1 MRVPMSW
8 LAELVDHGL
17 AAEALADKLTAA
29 GIKVEAIHHLGTPDV
44 PANRESLLI
53 GKVMEAGRHPDADK
67 LSVCMVEVGDGEP
80 RQIVCG
86 APNVRAGLTVA
97 VSLPGALLPGAD
109 KPLKKAKLRGVES
122 NGMIL
127 SGRELELS
135 DDHSG
140 IMELDETLAAGTPL
154 ADVLPLSET
163 VLEFELPANR
173 PDLLGIWGIAREV
186 ATVTG
191 AQLIDPDTTMP
202 TAQGDRPAEDL
213 LGLEV
218 VARDLTPR
226 YMATVLTGVTMGPS
240 PDWMQRRLD
249 AAGMRPINNVVDIT
263 NYVMLLTGQPL
274 HAFDLNKLAGP
285 ELVVRRATQ
294 GEIITTLDGV
304 ERTMTTDMLAIC
316 DAEKPAVVAGVF
328 GAQFAEVDDS
338 TRDIALEAAT
348 FVGPN
353 VLATSWGLGLRTESS
368 RRLEKGLS
376 HDLPPVATAVACRLL
391 VELCGASLAPGGH
404 DVHDRFNEAEPIT
417 VRHARTEAI
426 LAMDVDTNRSADIL
440 RSLGCDVEEGA
451 DRHVVQ
457 VPYWR
462 TRDLEREI
470 DLIEEIGRHLGY
482 DEIKGEIPR
491 LVAHAKRTPMQTV
504 RERLSRLAVDL
515 GFSEAITLHFVPQ
528 SDADKL
534 QLPADDPRR
543 DVVRIANPLSED
555 VAVMRRSLLPGLLR
569 AAARN
574 QARQLPA
581 GRLFE
586 VGRTYAPLADGGADE
601 REWIVGLMF
610 GQPGRDHWRG
620 EAGVV
625 DFYAAKGVAEA
636 LARAGHV
643 NVAATP
649 SDNPYGHPG
658 RQATLTVGEAKVGW
672 VGELHPL
679 VLRDF
684 DVKGPA
690 VAWGLDLQ
698 ALVDNAPA
706 ERPLFENLLSVP
718 GSTRDLALVVDAT
731 VPAADILALARKS
744 GGNLVR
750 DVQLFDRYQGGQVP
764 AGKVSL
770 ALRFTIAAADRT
782 LTDDEIAK
790 PVGKVADRLAKEF
803 GAELRG

>member
-1 MRVPMSW
+1 MSW

-17 AAEALADKLTAA
+17 GAQELADKLTAA
-29 GIKVEAIHHLGTPDV
+29 GIKVEAIHQLGTPDV
-44 PANRESLLI
+44 PANRASLVI
-53 GKVMEAGRHPDADK
+53 GKVLEAGPHPDADK
-67 LSVCMVEVGDGEP
+67 LSVCSVEVGDDEP

-97 VSLPGALLPGAD
+97 VSLPGALLPGED

-140 IMELDETLAAGTPL
+140 IMELEESLRAGTPL

-173 PDLLGIWGIAREV
+173 PDLLGVWGIAREV

-191 AQLIDPDTTMP
+191 TTLVDPDTTMP
-202 TAQGDRPAEDL
+202 VAAGDTPGQDL
-213 LGLEV
+213 LAMDV
-218 VARDLTPR
+218 VDRDLAPR

-249 AAGMRPINNVVDIT
+249 AAGMRPISNVVDVT

-285 ELVVRRATQ
+285 KLVVRRAAE
-294 GEIITTLDGV
+294 GEKITTLDGV
-304 ERTMTTDMLAIC
+304 ERTMTGDMLAIC
-316 DAEKPAVVAGVF
+316 DADKPAVVAGVF

-376 HDLPPVATAVACRLL
+376 RELPPVATAIACRLL
-391 VELCGASLAPGGH
+391 IEHCGATLAPGGH
-404 DVHDRFNEAEPIT
+404 DVHDPITPPPPIT
-417 VRHARTEAI
+417 VRHARAEAI

-440 RSLGCDVEEGA
+440 RRLGCEVEEGA

-470 DLIEEIGRHLGY
+470 DLIEEVGRHIGY
-482 DEIKGEIPR
+482 DEIEGVIPR
-491 LVAHAKRTPMQTV
+491 LVAHAKRTPMQAV
-504 RERLSRLAVDL
+504 RERLSRLAVDI
-515 GFSEAITLHFVPQ
+515 GFSEAITLHFVPE

-543 DVVRIANPLSED
+543 QVVRLANPLSEE

-574 QARQLPA
+574 QARQLPT

-586 VGRTYAPLADGGADE
+586 VGRTYAPTADGGSDE

-620 EAGVV
+620 DAPGV

-643 NVAATP
+643 NVGATRA
-649 SDNPYGHPG
+649 DNPYGHPG
-658 RQATLTVGEAKVGW
+658 RQATLLAGPTKVGW

-684 DVKGPA
+684 DVKGPV

-698 ALVDNAPA
+698 ALVDAAPGD
-706 ERPLFENLLSVP
+706 RPLFENLLSLP
-718 GSTRDLALVVDAT
+718 GSTRDLALLVDADI
-731 VPAADILALARKS
+731 PAADLLALARTS

-764 AGKVSL
+764 QGKVSL
-770 ALRFTIAAADRT
+770 ALRFSIAAADRT

-790 PVGKVADRLAKEF
+790 PVAKVAKRLAAEF